1 MFRLIVPV
9 LLGYGVWTALW
20 LLGNFGL
27 GSLYPEAQEAFESG
41 KELAEPLYLAG
52 ALAWSTICSFVAGRV
67 TARMASKSAK
77 LAVLLMASLLLVTGI
92 MVQVSVWEQ
101 MPLWYHI
108 PFLLLLIPICAL
120 GGRRQESN

>member
-27 GSLYPEAQEAFESG
+27 GLLYPESQEAFESG

-67 TARMASKSAK
+67 TARLTSKSAN
-77 LAVLLMASLLLVTGI
+77 LAVFIMASLLLLTGI
-92 MVQVSVWEQ
+92 GVQMSVWEQ
-101 MPLWYHI
+101 MPLWYHL
-108 PFLLLLIPICAL
+108 PFLLPLIPICVL
-120 GGRRQESN
+120 GGRRRVAN